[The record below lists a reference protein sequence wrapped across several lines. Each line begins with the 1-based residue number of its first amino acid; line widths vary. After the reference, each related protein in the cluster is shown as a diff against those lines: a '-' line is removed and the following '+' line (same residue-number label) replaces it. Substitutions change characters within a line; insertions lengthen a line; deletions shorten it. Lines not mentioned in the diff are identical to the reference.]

1 MTKQSEEKREQLFV
15 AAVESSDDAIITK
28 SLNGV
33 ITGWNCA
40 AEQLFG
46 YRSQEAIGR
55 SIDIIVPAELRSEV
69 RQILD
74 RIRKG
79 EKVDH
84 HDTVR
89 MAKDGRRINVSL
101 SISPVKSRT
110 GVIIG
115 AAKVARDNAA
125 RINEKKALVESEQ
138 LAQAIIELSLD
149 AFVQLDEKGTILR
162 WSSKAEAML
171 GWPREVAIGR
181 NLRDLIIP
189 EERRAANLERLNEF
203 LREFENGAPGQRY
216 EFPSLRRDGTE
227 ILTEIS
233 ISALRRDE
241 GYIINGFLRDVTALR
256 AGEEQLKQA
265 QKMELVGQLTGGIAH
280 DFNNMLTVITGTIEI
295 LAQGVADQP
304 DLAAIA
310 KLISDAADRGAKL
323 TSRLL
328 AFSRQQPLRPSV
340 VDVND
345 LMLELAKFLYP
356 TLGSRSRSR

>member
-1 MTKQSEEKREQLFV
+1 MRK
-15 AAVESSDDAIITK
+15 
-28 SLNGV
+28 
-33 ITGWNCA
+33 
-40 AEQLFG
+40 
-46 YRSQEAIGR
+46 
-55 SIDIIVPAELRSEV
+55 
-69 RQILD
+69 ILD
-74 RIRKG
+74 QIRKG
-79 EKVDH
+79 EKLNH

-149 AFVQLDEKGTILR
+149 AFVQFDEKGTILR

-171 GWPREVAIGR
+171 GWPREIAIGR

-256 AGEEQLKQA
+256 AGEKS
-265 QKMELVGQLTGGIAH
+265 
-280 DFNNMLTVITGTIEI
+280 N
-295 LAQGVADQP
+295 
-304 DLAAIA
+304 
-310 KLISDAADRGAKL
+310 
-323 TSRLL
+323 
-328 AFSRQQPLRPSV
+328 
-340 VDVND
+340 
-345 LMLELAKFLYP
+345 
-356 TLGSRSRSR
+356 